1 MPCCPLGQL
10 ATPSAGPHKYESL
23 IYRARWL
30 KRMKRR
36 NEKERAASRAL
47 VPHLYF
53 ITGLQPLSMSGDT
66 VAAAVRAAYWIQR
79 LEYVLR
85 RDGVFQTKVVKS
97 RGVARNGK
105 VWNVMH
111 LKWNEKVPR
120 NEIWHAGCWGLE
132 SSKSLVTTPCSAP
145 CVCVCVRVWWRE
157 SEHCASTGWVCNV
170 MQAAFAPVTS
180 SSTLLFR
187 PDGD

>member
-1 MPCCPLGQL
+1 
-10 ATPSAGPHKYESL
+10 
-23 IYRARWL
+23 
-30 KRMKRR
+30 MKRR

-105 VWNVMH
+105 V
-111 LKWNEKVPR
+111 
-120 NEIWHAGCWGLE
+120 
-132 SSKSLVTTPCSAP
+132 
-145 CVCVCVRVWWRE
+145 
-157 SEHCASTGWVCNV
+157 
-170 MQAAFAPVTS
+170 
-180 SSTLLFR
+180 
-187 PDGD
+187 